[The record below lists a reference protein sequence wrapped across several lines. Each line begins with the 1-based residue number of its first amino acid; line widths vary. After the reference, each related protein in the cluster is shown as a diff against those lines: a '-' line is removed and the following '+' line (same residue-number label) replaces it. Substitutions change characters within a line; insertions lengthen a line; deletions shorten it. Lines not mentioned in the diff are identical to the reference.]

1 MWWKGVGGDDVLY
14 RYIVPAPPGV
24 FLPVHC
30 RGCLHLTSTARARML
45 GLLHLDDYVAR
56 LGRASRSRVRY
67 LAPGTARSIAP
78 KGAKPHAALNACL
91 PSLC

>member
-1 MWWKGVGGDDVLY
+1 MWWKGVGGDDVLS
-14 RYIVPAPPGV
+14 R
-24 FLPVHC
+24 
-30 RGCLHLTSTARARML
+30 CLFTGTLKGMSRLDFHSASAML

-56 LGRASRSRVRY
+56 LGRASRSRVREAAR
-67 LAPGTARSIAP
+67 APGTARSIAP